1 MPTNLIS
8 VIERY
13 GDDNKCRA
21 ALTKL
26 RWPDGIRCPE
36 CNSEKISYVENRHI
50 YDCDSCRYQFSV
62 LAGTIF
68 HDTHLPLTKW
78 FLATYIMCE
87 SRKGVSAN
95 QLKRML
101 GVSYKTAWY
110 LCHRIRAAMAEGGP
124 RKKMTGVVEVDETY
138 VGGRHHGACIE
149 GRGDPKKGI
158 VVALRKRGGELRF
171 FTAADVKAGT
181 LHKIIQENVSEKVEL
196 LVTDDFASYQA
207 ALQGPT
213 WQDKHKRINHS
224 TGKYVDG
231 DIYTNTVES
240 AFSLLK
246 RGIIGTWHKIS
257 LKHLQAYCNEMEWR
271 FNNRDNNFLFR
282 DTLIKLIE
290 SKNIEYKELTKSR
303 LAA

>member
-1 MPTNLIS
+1 MPLNMIS
-8 VIERY
+8 MFERY
-13 GDDNKCRA
+13 SDDNKCRA
-21 ALTKL
+21 ALVKL
-26 RWPDGIRCPE
+26 RWPEGVRCPE
-36 CNSEKISYVENRHI
+36 CLSDKISHVEERHI

-62 LAGTIF
+62 LAGTML

-110 LCHRIRAAMAEGGP
+110 LCHRIRAAMKEVEP
-124 RKKMTGVVEVDETY
+124 RKLTGVVEVDETY

-158 VVALRKRGGELRF
+158 VVGIRKRGGDLRF

-181 LHKIIQENVSEKVEL
+181 LGKIIRENVCENVRL
-196 LVTDDFASYQA
+196 LVTDDFASYQS
-207 ALQGPT
+207 ALQGPH
-213 WQDKHKRINHS
+213 WKDRHKAINHS
-224 TGKYVDG
+224 SGKYVDG

-246 RGIIGTWHKIS
+246 RGVIGTWHKVS
-257 LKHLQAYCNEMEWR
+257 LKHLQAYCDEMTWR
-271 FNNRDNNFLFR
+271 FNNRKNDYLFR
-282 DTLIKLIE
+282 DTLMKLVT
-290 SKNIEYKELTKSR
+290 SKNVEYKELTGQTK
-303 LAA
+303 AA

>member
-1 MPTNLIS
+1 MPTTLLS

-13 GDDNKCRA
+13 GDDNKCRE

-36 CNSEKISYVENRHI
+36 CFSQKISHVAARHI

-78 FLATYIMCE
+78 FYATYIMCE

-110 LCHRIRAAMAEGGP
+110 LCHRIRAAMKEVAP
-124 RKKMTGVVEVDETY
+124 RPKMTGIVEVDETY

-149 GRGDPKKGI
+149 GRGDPAKGI
-158 VVALRKRGGELRF
+158 VVGLRKRNGELRF
-171 FTAADVKAGT
+171 FTAVDVKAGT
-181 LHKIIQENVSEKVEL
+181 LRQIINDNVSQRVEV
-196 LVTDDFASYQA
+196 LVTDDFASYQFA
-207 ALQGPT
+207 VKDRPMER
-213 WQDKHKRINHS
+213 KHKTINHS
-224 TGKYVDG
+224 KKKYVDG

-246 RGIIGTWHKIS
+246 RGIVGTWHKIS
-257 LKHLQAYCNEMEWR
+257 LKHLQAYLDEMTWR

-282 DTLIKLIE
+282 DTLLKLIH
-290 SKNIEYKELTKSR
+290 SGNLEYKELTK
-303 LAA
+303 AA

>member
-1 MPTNLIS
+1 MPTTLLS

-21 ALTKL
+21 ALTRL

-36 CNSEKISYVENRHI
+36 CLSDKISHVEKRHI

-78 FLATYIMCE
+78 FYATYIMCE

-110 LCHRIRAAMAEGGP
+110 LCHRIRAAMKEVAP
-124 RKKMTGVVEVDETY
+124 RPKMTGVVEMDETY

-158 VVALRKRGGELRF
+158 VVGIRKRGGELRF

-181 LHKIIQENVSEKVEL
+181 LREIIKENISERVDV
-196 LVTDDFASYQA
+196 LVTDDFSSYEYAVKDRPMQK
-207 ALQGPT
+207 
-213 WQDKHKRINHS
+213 KHKTINHS
-224 TGKYVDG
+224 TRKYVDG

-257 LKHLQAYCNEMEWR
+257 HKHLQAYLDEMTWR

-282 DTLIKLIE
+282 DTLLKLIR
-290 SKNIEYKELTKSR
+290 SDNLEYKELTK
-303 LAA
+303 AA